1 MKYIIRLLAA
11 LPMLGGGVA
20 SAILSVMAY
29 KDTYLVAPAIF
40 SWFAFIEC
48 FYHYEDAVRH
58 LAVFIKLMAEDALT
72 E

>member
-20 SAILSVMAY
+20 SVILSVMAY
-29 KDTYLVAPAIF
+29 ENMYLVVPAIF

-48 FYHYEDAVRH
+48 FYHYEDSVRH